1 MLPMCQQENVM
12 YITMMFVQSRF
23 KRKTKDYTRDKLI
36 EMSIKIK
43 RKCIPTNKNKSNK
56 YKKKEPKPIWVIF
69 LEF

>member
-1 MLPMCQQENVM
+1 
-12 YITMMFVQSRF
+12 MMFVQSRF

-43 RKCIPTNKNKSNK
+43 KCIPTNKNK
-56 YKKKEPKPIWVIF
+56 YKKKEPKPIWIIF

>member
-1 MLPMCQQENVM
+1 MC
-12 YITMMFVQSRF
+12 ITMMFVQSRF

-43 RKCIPTNKNKSNK
+43 RKFIPTNKNK